1 LGGIGAI
8 LMFIGV
14 LPLFSYSGII
24 SLVGLILV
32 FIGLKGFADYYK
44 EAGIFN
50 NALYGVLIAIV
61 GGIVVAAVA
70 VIVLVDFFSDLGIT
84 LGLGNVGDWSTQLS
98 QINWQN
104 VSFNVIGS
112 FAAYI
117 LLDLV
122 ILFVFI
128 LITAILVRRSLG
140 LLSAKTGV
148 GLFATTGTLI
158 LVGAVLTIIAIG
170 VLLIWIALLI
180 LAIAFFSIKP
190 QQAQP
195 T

>member
-1 LGGIGAI
+1 
-8 LMFIGV
+8 
-14 LPLFSYSGII
+14 
-24 SLVGLILV
+24 
-32 FIGLKGFADYYK
+32 
-44 EAGIFN
+44 
-50 NALYGVLIAIV
+50 
-61 GGIVVAAVA
+61 
-70 VIVLVDFFSDLGIT
+70 
-84 LGLGNVGDWSTQLS
+84 VGDWATQIS

-104 VSFNVIGS
+104 VSFNIIGS
-112 FAAYI
+112 FAASI

-128 LITAILVRRSLG
+128 LITAILLRRSLG